1 MDVARKVV
9 ILARECGLQ
18 VELDTLV
25 LESLVPEP
33 LVGLDVDEFM
43 AKLPE
48 GGSIKCNCQWESPSP
63 ALATWLPGLQSMIA
77 SLAKAV
83 GATKQIEH
91 EIELAFN

>member
-33 LVGLDVDEFM
+33 LAGLDTVEEFM
-43 AKLPE
+43 TRLPE
-48 GGSIKCNCQWESPSP
+48 VREP
-63 ALATWLPGLQSMIA
+63 
-77 SLAKAV
+77 
-83 GATKQIEH
+83 
-91 EIELAFN
+91 